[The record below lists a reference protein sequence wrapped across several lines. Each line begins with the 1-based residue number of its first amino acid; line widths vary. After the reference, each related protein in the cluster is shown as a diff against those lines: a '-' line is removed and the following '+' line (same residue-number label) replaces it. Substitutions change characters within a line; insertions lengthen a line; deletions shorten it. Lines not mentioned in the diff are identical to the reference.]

1 LHKTDGWRVLLKE
14 MLISALFLRPF
25 VDAWRVH
32 NKHKNSKTIADPL
45 QAMIANKGIE
55 LATESIPGC
64 VLQCYVLLLNPS
76 LASSR

>member
-32 NKHKNSKTIADPL
+32 NKHKNSETIADPL
-45 QAMIANKGIE
+45 QAMIANKGIDPKGK
-55 LATESIPGC
+55 LTE
-64 VLQCYVLLLNPS
+64 QRLLNSPN
-76 LASSR
+76 LKINKGE